1 MATMVIRPSRAGD
14 LDSIFRLAESAGT
27 GMTNLPPDRAT
38 LAARIAASVN
48 SVTAEVSEPGTET
61 YLFVLEDTASGEIV
75 GTSGIYARIGF
86 GKLFYSYKILTLTQ
100 TSSELG
106 ITVTSR
112 LLQLV
117 NDFTGL
123 TEIGM
128 LYLSPDYRRDGNGRL
143 LGIARYLFMAE
154 FPDRFVDEVMAEIRG
169 WFDDDDRSPFWDALG
184 SHFFGMAYPKADFL
198 SAVGNNQFIA
208 DLMPKHPIYI
218 DLLGAEAQSVIG
230 KPHRDTRPALELLKQ
245 EGFRYHDY
253 VDIFDGGPTLQARCQ
268 DIRGIRESRRAEI
281 GAVARDR
288 DVADRGDFIPRFAAN
303 CRIADFRVCRALVRA
318 IDDDHVEIPAATAE
332 ALQIGKGD
340 PVRFVNMFWDAQN
353 D

>member
-1 MATMVIRPSRAGD
+1 
-14 LDSIFRLAESAGT
+14 
-27 GMTNLPPDRAT
+27 MTNLPPDRET
-38 LAARIAASVN
+38 LTERLAESVA
-48 SVTAEVSEPGTET
+48 SVTAEVSEPGAET
-61 YLFVLEDTASGEIV
+61 YLFVLEDRATGAVV

-100 TSSELG
+100 TSNELG

-128 LYLSPDYRRDGNGRL
+128 LYLSPDYRKDGNGRL
-143 LGIARYLFMAE
+143 LGVTRYLFMAE

-169 WFDDDDRSPFWDALG
+169 WFDDDGRSPFWDALG
-184 SHFFGMAYPKADFL
+184 RHFFGMAFPKADFL
-198 SAVGNNQFIA
+198 SAISNNQFIA

-218 DLLGAEAQSVIG
+218 DLLAPEAQAVIG
-230 KPHRDTRPALELLKQ
+230 KPHRETRPALELLKQ

-253 VDIFDGGPTLQARCQ
+253 VDIFDGGPTVQARRQ
-268 DIRGIRESRRAEI
+268 NIRSIRDSRKAEI
-281 GAVARDR
+281 GAVVRDR
-288 DVADRGDFIPRFAAN
+288 DVADRGDFVAHFAAN

-318 IDDDHVEIPAATAE
+318 GDDDRVEIAAAAAA
-332 ALQIGKGD
+332 ALQVGKGD
-340 PVRFVNMFWDAQN
+340 PIRFVSMVRDAEN
-353 D
+353 E